1 MNILIKSYYRPY
13 LLDRCLQSIYE
24 KVNDANNIE
33 IIILDDGTPQKYLDK
48 ITTINPNVKLCRDEN
63 NRIEIYYGPF
73 KNNEERSEL
82 LDKLMKNKFEEA
94 YELEF
99 TQEEFDKR
107 CNY

>member
-1 MNILIKSYYRPY
+1 MK
-13 LLDRCLQSIYE
+13 
-24 KVNDANNIE
+24 
-33 IIILDDGTPQKYLDK
+33 
-48 ITTINPNVKLCRDEN
+48 N

>member
-1 MNILIKSYYRPY
+1 M
-13 LLDRCLQSIYE
+13 
-24 KVNDANNIE
+24 ANK
-33 IIILDDGTPQKYLDK
+33 KYLDK
-48 ITTINPNVKLCRDEN
+48 IISINPNVKLCRDEK

-73 KNNEERSEL
+73 KNSEERREL
-82 LDKLMKNKFEEA
+82 LDKLVKNKFSEA